1 MVKAFVPDAFI
12 FEVSTLKILWKKSA
26 EAPAGLARAPG
37 VPEWLRANAEEG
49 FVRSYAAQVEEVFRS
64 NPIGQRA
71 VRLVSGSLAAL
82 PIDSLTGNEAGRRL
96 VQAEGVLE
104 AIAAGLLLHG
114 NAYVQ
119 LIVDEHDA
127 PAELVV
133 LRPDRV
139 TLSLDERGQP
149 AGIVYRGGGQAARMA
164 FSDALG
170 RRTVAHIKALNPVDD
185 HYGLGCLD
193 AAIGAASVHNR
204 ASRWNKVLL
213 DNAAR
218 PSGALT
224 YDAGDGSVLSQE
236 QFTRLRSE
244 LETMFSGADHA
255 GRPLLLDGGMKWQP
269 LSMTPADMDFAALK
283 EGAAR
288 DIALAF
294 GVPPV
299 LVGLPGDATYSN
311 AREAGRALTR
321 QTVLPLATKILA
333 RLDAMLSDWLGPVGL
348 AVDVDNLS
356 ELAEDRVKLWE
367 AVSKAEFLSSAEKR
381 EMVGYGTGGA
391 A

>member
-1 MVKAFVPDAFI
+1 MNWF
-12 FEVSTLKILWKKSA
+12 SRKSA
-26 EAPAGLARAPG
+26 SGPAPLARAPG
-37 VPEWLRANAEEG
+37 VPEWLRAQGGAGEFARGYEA
-49 FVRSYAAQVEEVFRS
+49 RVEEVFRT
-64 NPIGQRA
+64 NPIGQRS
-71 VRLVSGSLAAL
+71 VRLVSSAVGAL
-82 PIDSLTGNEAGRRL
+82 PVYTLAKSALAERMVG
-96 VQAEGVLE
+96 AEGVLE
-104 AIAAGLLLHG
+104 TIAAGVLLNG
-114 NAYVQ
+114 NAYVS
-119 LIVDEHDA
+119 LVLDEA
-127 PAELVV
+127 GVPAELAV

-139 TLSLDERGQP
+139 VLTLDGRGQP
-149 AGIVYRGGGQAARMA
+149 DGIEYRAAQHVTRYA
-164 FSDALG
+164 FADTLG
-170 RRTVAHIKALNPVDD
+170 RRTVAHIKALHPLDD

-244 LETMFSGADHA
+244 MEALFSGADQA
-255 GRPLLLDGGMKWQP
+255 GRPLLLDGGMKWQS
-269 LSMTPADMDFAALK
+269 LSMTPADMDFAGLK

-321 QTVLPLATKILA
+321 QTVLPMARRILA
-333 RLDAMLSDWLGPVGL
+333 GLDAMLSDWLGPVGL

-356 ELAEDRVKLWE
+356 ELAEDRLKLWE
-367 AVSKAEFLSSAEKR
+367 AVSKAEFLTTAEKR
-381 EMVGYGTGGA
+381 EMLGFEAGSGA
-391 A
+391 